1 MIYIIDIAMSLID
14 IAKKISDDV
23 ISIDE
28 SILAT
33 SVMDMQ
39 GKMLASQFKQIFRD
53 KFEVTIDDKKNMHNI
68 YKQRVTAVFPLARC
82 FFF

>member
-1 MIYIIDIAMSLID
+1 MD

-28 SILAT
+28 AILAT

-39 GKMLASQFKQIFRD
+39 GNILASQFKQTFRD
-53 KFEVTIDDKKNMHNI
+53 KFEVTINDKRNSGTWAIVILGMCERFKHAFGS
-68 YKQRVTAVFPLARC
+68 TEA
-82 FFF
+82 